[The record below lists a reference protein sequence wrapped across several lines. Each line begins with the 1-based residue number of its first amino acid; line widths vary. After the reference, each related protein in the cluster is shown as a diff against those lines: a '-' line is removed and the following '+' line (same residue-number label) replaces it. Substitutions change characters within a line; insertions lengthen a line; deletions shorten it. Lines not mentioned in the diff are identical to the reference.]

1 MTRWLRFIRWRVR
14 KATWTPRKR
23 RSIRTFTSHWW
34 VSTWVVLTLFAL
46 ASGFMAGTDITFE
59 PGLVALCVAM
69 VLIRD
74 TVKSGRSLSLVL
86 ALLGVSGGYLAFAQG
101 SKTSAIEINFV
112 WIVGLLIL
120 VSALYGLVVAI
131 IAYLCRR

>member
-1 MTRWLRFIRWRVR
+1 
-14 KATWTPRKR
+14 
-23 RSIRTFTSHWW
+23 
-34 VSTWVVLTLFAL
+34 
-46 ASGFMAGTDITFE
+46 MAGTDITFE